1 MSIESIIGITSGLI
15 GIISAI
21 IASICWVKKKVKKC
35 PASELFKM
43 LMQKNISDSKRREI
57 LIKLNNSSLINKKIK
72 EEYIQNFRLENRGQE
87 TVLFDIFDSNDIEP
101 TDDIC
106 KGLIG
111 VCMPSLRKRYQE
123 KRQNKQ
129 EVSFSEPKQII

>member
-1 MSIESIIGITSGLI
+1 MNIESIIGITSGLI
-15 GIISAI
+15 GIITAI
-21 IASICWVKKKVKKC
+21 ITGIGLVKKKVKKS

-43 LMQKNISDSKRREI
+43 LIQKDISDSKRREI

-87 TVLFDIFDSNDIEP
+87 TVLFDICDSNDIEP

-111 VCMPSLRKRYQE
+111 VCMPSLRKKYQE
-123 KRQNKQ
+123 KRQSKP
-129 EVSFSEPKQII
+129 EVSVSEPK

>member
-72 EEYIQNFRLENRGQE
+72 EEYIQNFRLEN
-87 TVLFDIFDSNDIEP
+87 
-101 TDDIC
+101 
-106 KGLIG
+106 
-111 VCMPSLRKRYQE
+111 
-123 KRQNKQ
+123 
-129 EVSFSEPKQII
+129 